1 MCFSKQMRALAL
13 QQGTVAQGEQQATYG
28 GSLTSNYAPPSLEN
42 KFLAQTSSLM
52 PQPSSPLLN
61 LAAQPSSCPAL
72 QPSSLSSTSSC
83 LLSTPSLSHSL
94 TSPLLSTENKLLQSY
109 SSLSFPLTSVPK
121 DSLLPTS
128 LASSSL
134 LNRLAHPPSFLP
146 HVLGGEQKRDD
157 GGDEGRVEASETIQ
171 SCFEETSMVH
181 KMFSITFL
189 AFFFLQK
196 LKNYLG
202 CFYILTHNIRQTP
215 FCCNPF

>member
-1 MCFSKQMRALAL
+1 MKRERVQTWDGLCPFWLMFFSKQMRALAL
-13 QQGTVAQGEQQATYG
+13 QQGNVGQGEQQTTYG
-28 GSLTSNYAPPSLEN
+28 GSLTSNYAPPNLEN

-52 PQPSSPLLN
+52 PRPSSPLLN

-94 TSPLLSTENKLLQSY
+94 TSSLLSTENKLLQSY
-109 SSLSFPLTSVPK
+109 SSLSFPLTSVPN

-146 HVLGGEQKRDD
+146 RVLGGKQKRDD
-157 GGDEGRVEASETIQ
+157 GGDEGREETSETMQ

-181 KMFSITFL
+181 
-189 AFFFLQK
+189 
-196 LKNYLG
+196 
-202 CFYILTHNIRQTP
+202 
-215 FCCNPF
+215 